1 MATNLPIKVTVS
13 AVDEATA
20 KVANTLRG
28 ITASAKLATDT
39 IGKLGSA
46 VFKVG
51 KWAAVGLGAAAV
63 GAGKV
68 IHDFVESAGELEDFR
83 KQVGLTAEAV
93 QEWRYAA
100 KQSGVDSESL
110 DKAFKVFNKN
120 LGLARANTGPLNA
133 GLAKL
138 NPTLLRQVKAA
149 KSTDEALKIMMSGLA
164 GTKTEAGRAA
174 LAMTVFGKS
183 GVDLTRMVADGI
195 PALVALHKEA
205 RENGLISSESAT
217 AAEEFGDSM
226 DRLKATVQ
234 GFVYGIGAQLVPV
247 LKPLVEKMRA
257 WLIANREVAAQDIGD
272 AIRAIVD
279 AARDLWNWL
288 DRNRD
293 TIREFASTS
302 FKALKSAVLFL
313 RDNWEGILTT
323 VKILAGVWVAGK
335 FVTGI
340 NGALKVANA
349 LAKAFGLSVIPSQAL
364 AKAFANLIPTLVT
377 IAPYLAPIVVA
388 TAAVIAAAEYLDRR
402 DRRQRR
408 EQDEKMRALLGEE
421 DKANVFRTPEAMKSW
436 QEREADIRNLTII
449 RIPTGP
455 AARQQSVVPSS
466 ELPIPAMPIM
476 ADLQSLAPEPAPV
489 QVGGEVKIR
498 FDNAPAGMVVETVKA
513 DNPRV
518 PLRANVGRSKMATG
532 AL

>member
-68 IHDFVESAGELEDFR
+68 VHDFVESAGELEDFR

-195 PALVALHKEA
+195 PALVALRKEA

-234 GFVYGIGAQLVPV
+234 GFVYDIGAQLVPV

-257 WLIANREVAAQDIGD
+257 WLIANREVAAQDISD

-323 VKILAGVWVAGK
+323 VKILAGVWIAGK
-335 FVTGI
+335 FVDGI
-340 NGALKVANA
+340 GSAITVADK
-349 LAKAFGLSVIPSQAL
+349 LAKAFGLSVIPSQAI
-364 AKAFANLIPTLVT
+364 ATAFANLIPTLVA
-377 IAPYLAPIVVA
+377 IAPYLAVVVAA
-388 TAAVIAAAEYLDRR
+388 TAATIAAAEYL

-408 EQDEKMRALLGEE
+408 EQDEKMRALLGKE
-421 DKANVFRTPEAMKSW
+421 DKANVFRTPEAMKRW
-436 QEREADIRNLTII
+436 RKREADIRNLTVI